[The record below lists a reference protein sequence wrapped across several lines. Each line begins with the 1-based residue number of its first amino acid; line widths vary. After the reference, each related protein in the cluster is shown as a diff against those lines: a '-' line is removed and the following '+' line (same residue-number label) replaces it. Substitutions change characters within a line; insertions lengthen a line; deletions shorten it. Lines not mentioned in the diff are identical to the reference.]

1 LVGSINW
8 LWIRTILDS
17 QGQRDQGFDQKE
29 NMAGNSRKHAPRIRQ
44 ASHSQDSDIQEKEAA
59 QWNLLKAQ
67 G

>member
-29 NMAGNSRKHAPRIRQ
+29 NMVSNSKEQASSIRQ
-44 ASHSQDSDIQEKEAA
+44 ASCSWGLGIQEKWAV
-59 QWNLLKAQ
+59 QWDLQKAQ